1 MERPDP
7 IPASWYER
15 NKTQVKLLQYLIYHL
30 RKEGVVI
37 TPSRPPASPEA
48 PVVRKPPSLIVYFD

>member
-37 TPSRPPASPEA
+37 TPSRPPPPPE
-48 PVVRKPPSLIVYFD
+48 PSIPRKKPSLIVYFD